1 MEFYA
6 GLASKVRGSHV
17 PLPQKNAYGMVVR
30 QPIGVCGGI
39 VPWNFP
45 LTLMGTK
52 LGPALAAGNTIIIK
66 PASTTP
72 LATIKV
78 IELIAQATFGE
89 GKAQKQLPKG
99 TVNIVTGPGG
109 SVGEEL
115 LRNPRVRRIAFTGS
129 TPVGRH
135 VMEVAGREIKR
146 VTLELGGS
154 DPMIVMEDANVDLA
168 VKMADV
174 GRYFNCGQMCLGVKR
189 LFLQESIADNFIG
202 GLVEILKKKTVGN
215 GMSKETRMGPIHI
228 GSQRQEV
235 EEQVEDAK
243 ARGGK
248 VLFGGERPKGAEFD
262 NGFFYL
268 PTLMTNVPEDSR
280 LTKEEVFGPALPVY
294 TFKTLDEALEKANS
308 SEFGLGSSIW
318 TRNLLHANKAI
329 DKRFAREWDQR
340 QPPVASQ
347 RHALLRER
355 RNGNEGDVEFGV
367 GVENFMRIQIEPHRL
382 VQHTI
387 EIVFIAELGFALA
400 RLVGIA
406 QHMMVGEQQAGADEK
421 SRTVPGAAIAR
432 DLDPANRRGCPP
444 AAIEEI
450 DRHEVALADDALEAI
465 RITLRRLDEV
475 LAKGK
480 PLVGLRPG
488 ASLAPSR
495 GRDVVRLRAA
505 GLFYRTRKC
514 FRLGCYNVLTR
525 SICFRLRVHR
535 PLPRAA

>member
-1 MEFYA
+1 
-6 GLASKVRGSHV
+6 V
-17 PLPQKNAYGMVVR
+17 PLPQKGAYGMVVR

-52 LGPALAAGNTIIIK
+52 LGPALAAGNAIIIK

-89 GKAQKQLPKG
+89 GKAQKTLPKG

-115 LRNPRVRRIAFTGS
+115 LRNPRIRRIAFTGS

-154 DPMIVMEDANVDLA
+154 DPMIVMDDANLDLA

-189 LFLQESIADNFIG
+189 LFLQESIADNFVG

-243 ARGGK
+243 ARGAK
-248 VLFGGERPKGAEFD
+248 VLFGGERPKGGDFD
-262 NGFFYL
+262 KGFFYL
-268 PTLMTNVPEDSR
+268 PTLMTNVPDDAR
-280 LTKEEVFGPALPVY
+280 MTKEEVFGPALPVY
-294 TFKTLDEALEKANS
+294 TFKTLDEALEKSNS

-318 TRNLLHANKAI
+318 TRNLLNANKAI
-329 DKRFAREWDQR
+329 DKLQA
-340 QPPVASQ
+340 
-347 RHALLRER
+347 
-355 RNGNEGDVEFGV
+355 GNVWVNSLHYGYDELPFGGVKSSGV
-367 GVENFMRIQIEPHRL
+367 GREHGPEALDYYLEP
-382 VQHTI
+382 
-387 EIVFIAELGFALA
+387 
-400 RLVGIA
+400 
-406 QHMMVGEQQAGADEK
+406 
-421 SRTVPGAAIAR
+421 
-432 DLDPANRRGCPP
+432 
-444 AAIEEI
+444 
-450 DRHEVALADDALEAI
+450 
-465 RITLRRLDEV
+465 
-475 LAKGK
+475 KG
-480 PLVGLRPG
+480 
-488 ASLAPSR
+488 
-495 GRDVVRLRAA
+495 VVVV
-505 GLFYRTRKC
+505 
-514 FRLGCYNVLTR
+514 NV
-525 SICFRLRVHR
+525 
-535 PLPRAA
+535 

>member
-1 MEFYA
+1 MEIHHLVHGLEFYA

-17 PLPQKNAYGMVVR
+17 PLPQKGAYGMVVR

-52 LGPALAAGNTIIIK
+52 LGPALAAGNTIIVK

-89 GKAQKQLPKG
+89 GKAQKPLPKG

-115 LRNPRVRRIAFTGS
+115 LRNPRIRRIAFTGS

-154 DPMIVMEDANVDLA
+154 DPMIVMEDANLDLA

-189 LFLQESIADNFIG
+189 LFLQESIADNFVG

-243 ARGGK
+243 ARGAK
-248 VLFGGERPKGAEFD
+248 LLFGGERPKGGDFD
-262 NGFFYL
+262 KGFFYL
-268 PTLMTNVPEDSR
+268 PTLMTQR
-280 LTKEEVFGPALPVY
+280 
-294 TFKTLDEALEKANS
+294 
-308 SEFGLGSSIW
+308 
-318 TRNLLHANKAI
+318 
-329 DKRFAREWDQR
+329 ARRRAHDQGR
-340 QPPVASQ
+340 S
-347 RHALLRER
+347 LR
-355 RNGNEGDVEFGV
+355 
-367 GVENFMRIQIEPHRL
+367 
-382 VQHTI
+382 
-387 EIVFIAELGFALA
+387 
-400 RLVGIA
+400 
-406 QHMMVGEQQAGADEK
+406 
-421 SRTVPGAAIAR
+421 S
-432 DLDPANRRGCPP
+432 
-444 AAIEEI
+444 
-450 DRHEVALADDALEAI
+450 
-465 RITLRRLDEV
+465 
-475 LAKGK
+475 
-480 PLVGLRPG
+480 
-488 ASLAPSR
+488 
-495 GRDVVRLRAA
+495 RAA
-505 GLFYRTRKC
+505 GLYFQDAGRSAGESQLFGIRP
-514 FRLGCYNVLTR
+514 RLVDLDAQFVARQQSDRQAPGRQRVGQLA
-525 SICFRLRVHR
+525 SLRLRR
-535 PLPRAA
+535 AALRRRQIERRRPRARPRSSGLLSRAQGRRVVNV